1 MTGDEETEAAH
12 ALAWFVGILALVLI
26 VLGVLIYGTSSGVF
40 QRFWQNLVP
49 SLSTRPTA
57 TSDSGAPT
65 SRDKKYV
72 TSTKTGG
79 ERDDNVERTQ

>member
-26 VLGVLIYGTSSGVF
+26 VLGVLIYGASNGVL
-40 QRFWQNLVP
+40 QRFWQDLVP
-49 SLSTRPTA
+49 SISTRPTA

-65 SRDKKYV
+65 GRENEARHDARKR
-72 TSTKTGG
+72 G
-79 ERDDNVERTQ
+79 ESEMTT